1 MVETFRFPGI
11 PVGWYTVATSEE
23 LRAGQ
28 VLPVKY
34 FAEELILYRTES
46 GEARLTDAY
55 CPHMGAHL
63 GAGKVE
69 G

>member
-1 MVETFRFPGI
+1 M
-11 PVGWYTVATSEE
+11 PVGWYTVATSGEV
-23 LRAGQ
+23 RAGQ

-34 FAEELILYRTES
+34 FGEELILYRTES

-63 GAGKVE
+63 GSGKVQGE
-69 G
+69 NL